1 MNMHII
7 FTSGKTVIAVLQ
19 AKIMFALYYHS
30 LVLKTMQLQS
40 MLRYFYHLNTL
51 IPPHFIVSVSHDENN
66 KFVPLSVISVLGRAI
81 WWLCKRRENRT

>member
-19 AKIMFALYYHS
+19 AKIMFAFYYHS
-30 LVLKTMQLQS
+30 FVLKPVQLQS
-40 MLRYFYHLNTL
+40 MLRYFYCLNTL
-51 IPPHFIVSVSHDENN
+51 IPSHFIVSVSHDENN
-66 KFVPLSVISVLGRAI
+66 KFVSLSVISVLGRAI